1 MSRTIIYYKTF
12 PLSSSDGALSSPTYV
27 AASVP
32 MHDNNKNNIATMDAI
47 SLGRPAKIR
56 KVIQEE
62 PSWIFQEEP
71 SWICSTSSMAIRTKG
86 KNNSI
91 QNIIQ
96 PIVDEIKSGFQRID
110 EKEPVSLAV
119 SSNAQRKRKLLCKA
133 FKLLDKAFRECLEW

>member
-1 MSRTIIYYKTF
+1 MSRTIIYYKAF
-12 PLSSSDGALSSPTYV
+12 PLSSSDGALSSPTSV

-32 MHDNNKNNIATMDAI
+32 MHDNNKNDIANMDAI

-62 PSWIFQEEP
+62 PSWI
-71 SWICSTSSMAIRTKG
+71 CSTSSMAIRTKG
-86 KNNSI
+86 NNNSI

-96 PIVDEIKSGFQRID
+96 PIVDEIKPGFQRID

-119 SSNAQRKRKLLCKA
+119 SSDTQRKCKLSGKA
-133 FKLLDKAFRECLEW
+133 I

>member
-12 PLSSSDGALSSPTYV
+12 PLSSADGALSSPTSV

-32 MHDNNKNNIATMDAI
+32 MIGSNDANDAAAIMEPI

-62 PSWIFQEEP
+62 PSWI
-71 SWICSTSSMAIRTKG
+71 CSTSSKANRTKG

-96 PIVDEIKSGFQRID
+96 PIVDEIKPGFQRID

-119 SSNAQRKRKLLCKA
+119 SSDTQRKKLLGKT
-133 FKLLDKAFRECLEW
+133 FRECFLELQPL

>member
-1 MSRTIIYYKTF
+1 MSRTIIYYKTY
-12 PLSSSDGALSSPTYV
+12 PLSSSDGALSSPTSV

-62 PSWIFQEEP
+62 PSWI
-71 SWICSTSSMAIRTKG
+71 CSTSSMAIRTKG

-96 PIVDEIKSGFQRID
+96 PIVDEIKPGFQRID
-110 EKEPVSLAV
+110 EKEPISLAV
-119 SSNAQRKRKLLCKA
+119 SSDTQRKRKLLCKA
-133 FKLLDKAFRECLEW
+133 FRECLEW

>member
-1 MSRTIIYYKTF
+1 MSRSIIYYKTF
-12 PLSSSDGALSSPTYV
+12 PLSSSDGAMSSPTSV

-32 MHDNNKNNIATMDAI
+32 MNGDDKHHIANMEAI
-47 SLGRPAKIR
+47 TLGRPAKIR
-56 KVIQEE
+56 KVI
-62 PSWIFQEEP
+62 QEEP

-96 PIVDEIKSGFQRID
+96 PIVEQIKPGFQRID

-119 SSNAQRKRKLLCKA
+119 SSDTQRKRKLLG
-133 FKLLDKAFRECLEW
+133 KAFRECLEWQPL

>member
-1 MSRTIIYYKTF
+1 MSRTIIYYKTY
-12 PLSSSDGALSSPTYV
+12 PLSSSDGALSSPTSV
-27 AASVP
+27 FAASVP
-32 MHDNNKNNIATMDAI
+32 MYDNNKNNIATMDAI

-56 KVIQEE
+56 KVI
-62 PSWIFQEEP
+62 QEEP

-119 SSNAQRKRKLLCKA
+119 SSDTQRKRKLLCKA
-133 FKLLDKAFRECLEW
+133 FRLLGKAFRECLEW